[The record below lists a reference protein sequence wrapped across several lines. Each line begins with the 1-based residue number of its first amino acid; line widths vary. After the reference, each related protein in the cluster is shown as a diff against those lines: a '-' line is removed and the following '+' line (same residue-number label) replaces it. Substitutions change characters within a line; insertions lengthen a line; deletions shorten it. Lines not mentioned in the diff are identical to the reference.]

1 MSKNNNAAAPKP
13 IPASR
18 GERMIKVSVRF
29 WTNKLA
35 GKDGYVIPK
44 HAWDAGIVTMPGN
57 SVHGIKQDKSK
68 VFHSLP
74 DLAAVVAKAL
84 AQQGVTLHPGR
95 QSQKTMLPTHKKQQ

>member
-1 MSKNNNAAAPKP
+1 MIKNNNAAAPKP
-13 IPASR
+13 ILASR

-44 HAWDAGIVTMPGN
+44 HAWDAGIVKMPSN
-57 SVHGIKQDKSK
+57 SVHGIKQDKWK

-74 DLAAVVAKAL
+74 ELAAVVAEVL